1 MNRIEELRIGGH
13 LPSPKG
19 VAMAILEITQRDDAT
34 LQELARVV
42 QTDPA
47 LSSRLLRL
55 ANAPTRNEIEVTSL
69 NNAVMHLG
77 MTSVRHLAMGFS
89 LVDQYSRCQC
99 KTFDYPAFWS
109 HSLFMAVASQELSQ
123 AARIGSP
130 DELFACGLLAQIG
143 RLALATLYPDDYAAL
158 LQAQADAGTLLARE
172 RERLGVDHQEFSA
185 AILADCG
192 IPKALVEPA
201 CRHETPRAAGF
212 SEGTRPWQLI
222 QLFALAGRMADLAA
236 HTQPGPDLAELAH
249 LGTHLGLDSE
259 TLGPLF
265 DRAVQHWRD
274 WGEIL
279 KVPASPLPSFSHL
292 TASREACRSTG
303 TGTGTGTCT
312 RILLVDDEPTT
323 RIRTEAMLRK
333 LLNCLV
339 YTAENGRD
347 ALTLALDI
355 RPQIIITDWLMPV
368 MDGIQFCRTLRTMN
382 WGQSMYVIML
392 TGVET
397 EEQIVEAFEAG
408 VDDYVTKPV
417 QPRALN
423 ARMQAARHYVQL
435 LEAWERDRAGIERVA
450 AELALSNRRL
460 EHVAHTDPLTS
471 LPNRRA
477 GMDALSKAWS
487 AAERSGKPLAALVI
501 DVDHFKSV
509 NDRYGHAVGDQ
520 VLQEVARN
528 IQDAARKDE
537 FASRIGGEE
546 FLLICHDTDTRSAL
560 LAAERLR
567 KKINACQIH
576 LPGLDIQTT
585 VSIGVASRETSMTTP
600 DEMVRQ
606 ADHALYAAKASGR
619 NRVCLHDQTTAR
631 ALH

>member
-1 MNRIEELRIGGH
+1 MNRIQELRIGGH

-19 VAMAILEITQRDDAT
+19 VALAILDITQRDDAT

-55 ANAPTRNEIEVTSL
+55 ANTPTCSETEVTSL
-69 NNAVMHLG
+69 NEAVMRLG
-77 MTSVRHLAMGFS
+77 MTRVRQLAMGFS
-89 LVDQYSRCQC
+89 LVDQYSSSQC

-109 HSLFMAVASQELSQ
+109 RSLFMAVVSQELSRTT
-123 AARIGSP
+123 RIGSP

-143 RLALATLYPDDYAAL
+143 RLALATLYPDDYATL
-158 LQAQADAGTLLARE
+158 LQIQADADTLLARE

-201 CRHETPRAAGF
+201 CRHETPRATGYT
-212 SEGTRPWQLI
+212 EGTRPWQLT
-222 QLFALAGRMADLAA
+222 QLFALAGRMADLAVN
-236 HTQPGPDLAELAH
+236 TQPGPDLAELDR
-249 LGTHLGLDSE
+249 LGTHLGLDRE

-265 DRAVQHWRD
+265 DRAVQHWRN
-274 WGEIL
+274 WGEML

-292 TASREACRSTG
+292 TTSRETCSNS
-303 TGTGTGTCT
+303 GTCT

-333 LLNCLV
+333 LLDCLV

-347 ALTLALDI
+347 ALTLALQI
-355 RPQIIITDWLMPV
+355 RPQILITDWLMPV
-368 MDGIQFCRTLRTMN
+368 MDGIEFCRTLRTMN

-408 VDDYVTKPV
+408 VDDYLTKPV
-417 QPRALN
+417 QPRVLG

-450 AELALSNRRL
+450 AELAISNRRL
-460 EHVAHTDPLTS
+460 EHVALTDPLTG

-477 GMDALSKAWS
+477 GMDALAQAWN
-487 AAERSGKPLAALVI
+487 AAQRTGTPLAALVI

-520 VLQEVARN
+520 VLREVARN
-528 IQDAARKDE
+528 IQDSARKDE

-567 KKINACQIH
+567 KKINACQIR

-585 VSIGVASRETSMTTP
+585 VSIGVASRHTAMTTP

-606 ADHALYAAKASGR
+606 ADQALYAAKASGR
-619 NRVCLHDQTTAR
+619 NRVCLHDQPTAR